1 MAGSLVTI
9 LIPNYKTLALTK
21 LCLRLIRKNTDLSKI
36 TVIVI
41 DNDSQDESLD
51 YLRKLTWIDL
61 IERPTVAGEPGF
73 QAHAAALDLGLLR
86 TTTPYVLSI
95 HTDTFVKNP
104 QWLEFLIS
112 EIEKSPRI
120 AGVGSW
126 KLESKSFYQRILKS
140 MESHFQK
147 NYYKLINKKNHAL
160 EGVGKNYF
168 YLRSHCAMYRT
179 DLLHE
184 LGLNFSEEG
193 EVAGK
198 LLHRR
203 LLDAGYEMRF
213 LESKILINY
222 IEHINHATMVLNPA
236 LQIKTRDTK
245 GLKRIQESLDRLN
258 AQTIFINDQ
267 FDQMRS
273 DK

>member
-140 MESHFQK
+140 LPPLPLLKNSILTHAIDPYDTSHNGCANK
-147 NYYKLINKKNHAL
+147 NNSSPPLLRH
-160 EGVGKNYF
+160 GFF
-168 YLRSHCAMYRT
+168 Y
-179 DLLHE
+179 
-184 LGLNFSEEG
+184 
-193 EVAGK
+193 
-198 LLHRR
+198 
-203 LLDAGYEMRF
+203 
-213 LESKILINY
+213 
-222 IEHINHATMVLNPA
+222 
-236 LQIKTRDTK
+236 
-245 GLKRIQESLDRLN
+245 
-258 AQTIFINDQ
+258 
-267 FDQMRS
+267 
-273 DK
+273 